1 MRSVIGSRD
10 RKPPAPT
17 RRVGHD
23 RRRASLL
30 GFIGLLAILTT
41 AGGCIGFGPRA
52 SDGAVAAGP
61 IGPVVKPTNGSGP
74 AIECRGLAQ
83 DRCLRAGSVEGW
95 VGEIDVADVDRV
107 IVSCEG
113 SPCTPAGGAMRID
126 LLLRSGAIVE
136 IARGGYGEFRQP

>member
-1 MRSVIGSRD
+1 MGARD

-30 GFIGLLAILTT
+30 GTAGLLAIATI
-41 AGGCIGFGPRA
+41 AGGCIGFAPRA
-52 SDGAVAAGP
+52 RGGAIAAGP
-61 IGPVVKPTNGSGP
+61 IGPVVQPTDGSGP

-83 DRCLRAGSVEGW
+83 DRCLHAGSVEGW

-113 SPCTPAGGAMRID
+113 NPCTAAGGAMRVD
-126 LLLRSGAIVE
+126 LLLRSGTIIE